1 MIRPLWRAALTVAV
15 LAGSW
20 PAWAEEFFTGVPPEG
35 PVFQRPG
42 PAEPPPPIN
51 SAGTLAPAPVYRR
64 EALVAQAAPTPL
76 PSAPC
81 TSTCAHCTPI
91 CAPPFTEST
100 WYTRVDYFHWNERI
114 EGEDF
119 VDEDGTLVTL
129 GYVRRI
135 GPERFR
141 IELFGGD
148 VHYQG
153 FAQYDDGT
161 LETLSSSTGYLG
173 VRGEYDLL
181 FEPEWLPK
189 LTFFIGIGTRFW
201 VRDLRDGIT
210 DLGEPVIG
218 YQETWWTIYPYFG
231 LEKRRVLRDGI
242 EFYGSGRIGFTAVT
256 YQHVSLDDT
265 TLYPRPGITGQMEF
279 GLRGRRVFLSA
290 FFEAMAWGESAVV
303 RDALQPDSTMLTIG
317 LRAGFC
323 F

>member
-1 MIRPLWRAALTVAV
+1 MSRTLWRTALTLAV

-20 PAWAEEFFTGVPPEG
+20 PAWAEEYFTGVPPPDR

-42 PAEPPPPIN
+42 PA
-51 SAGTLAPAPVYRR
+51 
-64 EALVAQAAPTPL
+64 AQAPPVPL
-76 PSAPC
+76 PSPYQSVPPPYQSPAPPEQ
-81 TSTCAHCTPI
+81 AV
-91 CAPPFTEST
+91 CAPKFTEST
-100 WYTRVDYFHWNERI
+100 WYTRVDYFHWNERF

-119 VDEDGTLVTL
+119 VNEDGTLVTL
-129 GYVRRI
+129 GYVRRV

-153 FAQYDDGT
+153 FGQYDDGT

-189 LTFFIGIGTRFW
+189 LTFFLGIGTRFW
-201 VRDLRDGIT
+201 IRDLRDGIS
-210 DLGEPVIG
+210 DLGSPVIG

-231 LEKRRVLRDGI
+231 MEKRRVLRDGI

-265 TLYPRPGITGQMEF
+265 TLYPRPGITGQLEF

-303 RDALQPDSTMLTIG
+303 RDACQPDSTMCTVG